1 MRHFLQQGFFS
12 DSSFT
17 VGLVERLHHC
27 DDPWEFHEHGDFD
40 LILRLHACLTPTHVV
55 CKIKAHRDLLNI
67 PLLLDTYAAL
77 GNHVAD
83 MAAVQAGHEL
93 FPPVAQQLEQYH
105 QEHML
110 QLDMLSQ
117 LYHLELILQRVR
129 AQSQEEPNM
138 PVVAQNTVSKGSKT
152 YLLDSVRAWQPVS
165 DWNFPE
171 TFTNTWLRSCAWGQ
185 HAAWSLIEWLQSCR
199 WPNSDEGP
207 QGQSIG
213 MAWTEVAVA
222 VACQHRQ
229 WLPVKRKDASGTEYL
244 YQPKNDEDAKNMAIT
259 LSEQSEN
266 ICYLLKHLR
275 SMVPENL
282 LPDVPLGKV
291 NALMVYG
298 FGAWTTGF
306 RWRPC
311 FPGQAKVADILLAH
325 IPNADSQL
333 SQLPEIQWHGPFRPW
348 DDDVTLSETPFPE
361 KQRLAKSI
369 MRLVRQKR
377 KELEDN

>member
-1 MRHFLQQGFFS
+1 
-12 DSSFT
+12 
-17 VGLVERLHHC
+17 
-27 DDPWEFHEHGDFD
+27 
-40 LILRLHACLTPTHVV
+40 
-55 CKIKAHRDLLNI
+55 
-67 PLLLDTYAAL
+67 
-77 GNHVAD
+77 
-83 MAAVQAGHEL
+83 
-93 FPPVAQQLEQYH
+93 
-105 QEHML
+105 
-110 QLDMLSQ
+110 
-117 LYHLELILQRVR
+117 
-129 AQSQEEPNM
+129 
-138 PVVAQNTVSKGSKT
+138 
-152 YLLDSVRAWQPVS
+152 
-165 DWNFPE
+165 
-171 TFTNTWLRSCAWGQ
+171 
-185 HAAWSLIEWLQSCR
+185 
-199 WPNSDEGP
+199 
-207 QGQSIG
+207 

-275 SMVPENL
+275 SMLPENL